1 MQKKEIEPILEPEEK
16 RIVRPFKHGHP
27 GTGIAS
33 FNSRDNVK
41 LEPAFKIPDSEFRKY
56 VP

>member
-1 MQKKEIEPILEPEEK
+1 M

-33 FNSRDNVK
+33 FNSQDNQK
-41 LEPAFKIPDSEFRKY
+41 LEPAIKIPDSEFRKY

>member
-1 MQKKEIEPILEPEEK
+1 M
-16 RIVRPFKHGHP
+16 RPFKHGHP

-33 FNSRDNVK
+33 YYSQDNEK
-41 LEPAFKIPDSEFRKY
+41 IEPAIKIPDSEFRKY